1 MTGEITKDWEHFRE
15 PLWQTLIRNVLIA
28 VVVGTMLAIRR
39 GNLSLIGPFT
49 LLAMWFTLGGHY
61 VEVAFLN
68 NVRYRLPQTRGLQ
81 LLARLAFWF
90 VGGCFLY
97 LGMTATA
104 RLLSG
109 EPAHYPD
116 LWIGGFLLIG
126 IELVAH
132 LLGLLRQK
140 PNFYLGTG

>member
-1 MTGEITKDWEHFRE
+1 MTAGITEGWQHFRE

-28 VVVGTMLAIRR
+28 VVVGTIVSVRR
-39 GNLSLIGPFT
+39 GNLSSIGPFT

-68 NVRYRLPQTRGLQ
+68 GIRSRLPKNRGLQ
-81 LLARLAFWF
+81 LFGRLVFWF
-90 VGGCFLY
+90 VGGCLLY
-97 LGMTATA
+97 LGMTMTA
-104 RLLSG
+104 RLFSIKL
-109 EPAHYPD
+109 ARYPD

-132 LLGLLRQK
+132 LAALLRRK